1 MTEHQIADRAKR
13 HGLRIFKLK
22 PIVQDTYLL
31 INTEQKKI
39 AGKFP
44 MTLHNGF
51 ICRLT
56 QRRENNVQNL

>member
-44 MTLHNGF
+44 MTLEQVETFLDALDTPG
-51 ICRLT
+51 T
-56 QRRENNVQNL
+56 EE